1 MWKAG
6 SRIEAAQMRRIRSAQ
21 TINGRQSRHSA
32 AWERCQ
38 DGLAKIRTLFIGGW
52 DGSAT
57 GGLNG
62 WISFGLHYRALLP
75 RALVFFLL
83 FAALD
88 WNLANSSLLASLA
101 KSFALLVLA
110 GYASLLSLR
119 VVVDIL
125 EFGGLGRITAAMAL
139 PIGVMGVAA
148 YLLFFNDQGRELGLG
163 LMDKNF
169 FQFAVLFFVLIYWAV
184 SAWLSARIRLNRTFT
199 VPQHHQIF
207 LFWGPRL
214 VGVLAH
220 FLAAC
225 SLSFAALKDTKLTDT
240 SANVLLAFAAPGA
253 IALAVLFVWFLEHA
267 LLSHRGDI
275 DQRTRARQKML
286 RVAAA
291 ELMLLIVLGLA
302 LWWDLIPSG
311 LFLGTLAIA
320 LSAMGFLGLISW
332 LRSKPPLGHGA
343 LQEERRRD
351 TLAESR
357 NSWQWAWTLSAIMLA
372 GTAAIWTSP
381 MWVGRQSG
389 SLIIAF
395 FAFGSFL
402 SGVNLLDLAA
412 DALAQDCKRRGFTTI
427 QRHTVWCVF
436 VGLLVAPAI
445 LMSATR
451 TYHHVRLCGQCTPAP
466 QQSGMSMSAIAKYDE
481 RPSVTGA
488 AQAWYRQAAPIYHAI
503 RPGEPVPLFIIA
515 TAGGGIRAAYWTAT
529 VLESLESLEEH
540 LGTEAIK
547 AQIAKV
553 GYSDNDGLM
562 RPLLFAISGVSGG
575 SVGAA
580 AYATAVHNHLVTNQ
594 PVRPTSYLKGDLLAP
609 GLASLAFI
617 DIPSNFLPDF
627 GQIDRGDALERG
639 FEDASSGLLSHSFV
653 SFFPQTRSSQG
664 SLKWR
669 PALLLNAT
677 HQETGRRI
685 ITSHLRIDQDT
696 FVDSYDALTTLRSD
710 IRLSTAAHNSAR
722 FTYISPAGDLID
734 PDAHPHGF
742 VIDGGYFENY
752 GAQTAVELA
761 HKAIDAIKKIEGASI
776 RPVILQISSD
786 PTMVEGNTLVRQRCS
801 GHDREF
807 LEPYKAR
814 SHWWDLSL
822 FNELRA
828 PMIGIMSVRE
838 AHGFAAVNGLAQLC
852 CEAPST
858 TDRTGPIT
866 DINDA
871 ATSLKSAAAPPMFVH
886 LAMCKA
892 APGERH
898 PVNPPLGWVLSKAT
912 EDRFTEILGRCGNE
926 RQLTELVRALGGPA
940 TPTAPV
946 SNKVVAARS

>member
-88 WNLANSSLLASLA
+88 WNLANSSLLVSLA

-481 RPSVTGA
+481 RPSVTEA

-529 VLESLESLEEH
+529 VLESLEEH

-734 PDAHPHGF
+734 PDGHPHGF

>member
-291 ELMLLIVLGLA
+291 ELTLLIALGLA

-357 NSWQWAWTLSAIMLA
+357 NSWQLAWTLSAIMLA

-481 RPSVTGA
+481 RPSVTEA

-529 VLESLESLEEH
+529 VLESLEEH